1 MTTSTPIYGATPT
14 GSVDELRYPI
24 GPLNPTRSLSPAERA
39 TEIARIARAPAAIRQ
54 AVEDLSDA
62 QLDTPY
68 RDGGWTIRQ
77 VVHHLADSHMNAYVR
92 LKLALTEDNP
102 TIKPYD
108 EARWAELSDSRTL
121 PIEVSLRLL
130 ETLHERFIAT
140 LRSMQPADFGRTFY
154 HPEHRRELTVDEL
167 VGMYAW
173 HGEHH
178 TAHVTRAS
186 QRLGWK
192 KGPRT

>member
-1 MTTSTPIYGATPT
+1 VTTALYGE
-14 GSVDELRYPI
+14 GVRDDVRYPI
-24 GPLNPTRSLSPAERA
+24 GPLRPTKSLSPAERSK
-39 TEIARIARAPAAIRQ
+39 EIERIARAPAALRR
-54 AVEDLSDA
+54 AVEGLSET

-77 VVHHLADSHMNAYVR
+77 LVHHLADSHMNAYVR
-92 LKLALTEDNP
+92 LKLALTEDKP

-108 EARWAELSDSRTL
+108 EARWAELSDARTL

-130 ETLHERFIAT
+130 ETLHERFIAM
-140 LRSMQPADFGRTFY
+140 LRAMQPADFARTFY
-154 HPEHRRELTVDEL
+154 RRELSVDEL
-167 VGMYAW
+167 IGMYAW

-186 QRLGWK
+186 ERLGWK

>member
-1 MTTSTPIYGATPT
+1 VTTALYGE
-14 GSVDELRYPI
+14 GVSDDVRYPI
-24 GPLNPTRSLSPAERA
+24 GPLRPNKSLSPAERSK
-39 TEIARIARAPAAIRQ
+39 EIEKIARAPAVLRR
-54 AVEDLSDA
+54 AVEGLSET

-77 VVHHLADSHMNAYVR
+77 LVHHLADSHMNAYVR
-92 LKLALTEDNP
+92 LKLALTEDKP

-108 EARWAELSDSRTL
+108 EARWAELSDARTL

-130 ETLHERFIAT
+130 ETLHERFVAT
-140 LRSMQPADFGRTFY
+140 LHSLKPADFARSFY
-154 HPEHRRELTVDEL
+154 HPEHRRELTIDEL

-186 QRLGWK
+186 ERLGWK
-192 KGPRT
+192 

>member
-1 MTTSTPIYGATPT
+1 MTAPLYGSETAP
-14 GSVDELRYPI
+14 DALRYPI
-24 GPLNPTRSLSPAERA
+24 GPLRPSQSLSGTERSK
-39 TEIARIARAPAAIRQ
+39 EIERIARAPAALRR
-54 AVEDLSDA
+54 AVQGLSDA

-92 LKLALTEDNP
+92 LRLALTEDKP

-108 EARWAELSDSRTL
+108 EARWAELSDARTL

-140 LRSMQPADFGRTFY
+140 LRSLQPADFARTFY
-154 HPEHRRELTVDEL
+154 HPEHRREFTVDEL

-178 TAHVTRAS
+178 TAHVTGVRE
-186 QRLGWK
+186 RLGWK
-192 KGPRT
+192 